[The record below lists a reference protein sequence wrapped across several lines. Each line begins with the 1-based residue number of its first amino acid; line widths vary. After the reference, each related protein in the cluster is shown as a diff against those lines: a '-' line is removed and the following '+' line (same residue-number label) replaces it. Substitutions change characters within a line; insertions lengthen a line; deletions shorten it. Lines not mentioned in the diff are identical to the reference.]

1 MNVHDKEKLAKVMAD
16 DIMAHKE
23 RVKNLDGEYLDEDGY
38 PTQLALELIE
48 VWHWSDP
55 EGWFKFINSIWH
67 LKSWGWHEGVGEHD
81 WDKDKE
87 VYLYNIST
95 AGWSGNECIISAM
108 EKNYMMWTLNW
119 VQSRRG
125 GHYIF
130 ELRQYE

>member
-1 MNVHDKEKLAKVMAD
+1 MNEYDKEKLAKVMAD
-16 DIMAHKE
+16 DLMAHKE

-48 VWHWSDP
+48 TWHWSDP

-67 LKSWGWHEGVGEHD
+67 LKSWGWHEGPGEHD

-87 VYLYNIST
+87 VYRYNIST
-95 AGWSGNECIISAM
+95 AGWSGNESIIRAM
-108 EKNYMMWTLNW
+108 EKSFMLWTLNW
-119 VQSRRG
+119 VQSSRG